1 MSAVRRALEAAGHE
15 FPSVDDDHLR
25 VLAAEIERL
34 HSQAASIAEADEA
47 EKLLNARDR
56 LVTLMWRTP
65 TSTRAGKIAKVKV
78 AILLLGWRG
87 ASEDL
92 PLIHD
97 LARRLLGEL
106 AGLSSDEIE
115 GL

>member
-1 MSAVRRALEAAGHE
+1 
-15 FPSVDDDHLR
+15 
-25 VLAAEIERL
+25 
-34 HSQAASIAEADEA
+34 
-47 EKLLNARDR
+47 
-56 LVTLMWRTP
+56 
-65 TSTRAGKIAKVKV
+65 VKV